1 MSKLAHSN
9 KPPMDEIEAKRLME
23 EEANLFA
30 MELLMPTKFLEAEI
44 AKIGQFDIEDH
55 RPMAMLAKKF
65 GVSQQIMIWRLAYY
79 LSNKRPSHTEAAGQR
94 GK

>member
-9 KPPMDEIEAKRLME
+9 KATMDEIEAKRLME

-44 AKIGQFDIEDH
+44 AKIGQFDVEDE
-55 RPMAMLAKKF
+55 RPVAALAKKF
-65 GVSQQIMIWRLAYY
+65 GVSPQVMLWRLAYY
-79 LSNKRPSHTEAAGQR
+79 LSHKQCAATESAPQ
-94 GK
+94 K